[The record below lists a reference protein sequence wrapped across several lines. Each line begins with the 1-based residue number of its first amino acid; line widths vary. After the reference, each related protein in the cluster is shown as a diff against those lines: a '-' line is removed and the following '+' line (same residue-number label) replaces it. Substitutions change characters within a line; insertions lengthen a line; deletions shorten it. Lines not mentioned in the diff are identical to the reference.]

1 MSEMNLKFKALS
13 WMMSK
18 LTELDLKIDG
28 ITSTQ
33 KTEPSEKWLN
43 LKELCDYLPS
53 HPAEQTV
60 YGWTSCQQIPFHKNG
75 KRIMFLKSEIDD
87 WLHGGKIKPKSV
99 IRISLCRM
107 AVRNPLIFPGSS

>member
-1 MSEMNLKFKALS
+1 MSEMNLKFEDLPKAVS

-18 LTELDLKIDG
+18 LTELDLKIDS

-60 YGWTSCQQIPFHKNG
+60 YGWTSCQQIPFHKKG

-87 WLHGGKIKPKSV
+87 WLHGGKIKSNKELEEEA
-99 IRISLCRM
+99 IRYVHAR
-107 AVRNPLIFPGSS
+107 RNR

>member
-1 MSEMNLKFKALS
+1 MSEMNLKFEDLPKAIS

-28 ITSTQ
+28 ITSRQ

-60 YGWTSCQQIPFHKNG
+60 YGWTSCHQIPFHKKG

-87 WLHGGKIKPKSV
+87 WLHGGKIKSNKE
-99 IRISLCRM
+99 LEEE
-107 AVRNPLIFPGSS
+107 AVRYVHSKRSY